1 MIFYTKEILESINNN
16 FIKVV
21 AATKYFNAGEM
32 RELYHSGIH
41 NFGENRVEILL
52 EKQAALADLPIVWHF
67 IGTLQTKKVKKIIN
81 AIDFLHSLET
91 IKLAEEIQK
100 RRINKLNCFIQINI
114 SDETSKH
121 GLAPSEVI
129 NFIKTINN
137 FDKINIIGLMGMAEL
152 TDNEEIINK
161 EFQKLNDLQK
171 EIKDKLKID
180 LKELSIGMSND
191 YLIALKHNATYLR
204 LGNILFKKEVL

>member
-1 MIFYTKEILESINNN
+1 MIFYTKETLKKINNSL
-16 FIKVV
+16 ITVV
-21 AATKYFNAGEM
+21 AATKYFNAQEM

-41 NFGENRVEILL
+41 DFGENRVEILL
-52 EKQAALADLPIVWHF
+52 EKQSALKDLPIIWHF

-81 AIDFLHSLET
+81 SIDFLHSLET

-100 RRINKLNCFIQINI
+100 RRINILNCFIQVNI
-114 SDETSKH
+114 SSEPSKH
-121 GLAPSEVI
+121 GLNPNEVLD
-129 NFIKTINN
+129 FIKTINN

-152 TDNEEIINK
+152 TDNKEIINN
-161 EFQKLNDLQK
+161 EFQKLNDSQK
-171 EIKDKLKID
+171 EIKDRLHID

-204 LGNILFKKEVL
+204 LGSVLFKKEVQ